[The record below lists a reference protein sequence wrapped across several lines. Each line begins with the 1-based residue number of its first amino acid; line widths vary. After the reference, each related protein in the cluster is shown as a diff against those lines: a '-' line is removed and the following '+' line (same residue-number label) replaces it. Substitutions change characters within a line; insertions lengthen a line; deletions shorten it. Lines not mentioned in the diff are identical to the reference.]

1 MIKRKL
7 IDAEMEQTGEALKS
21 PSYRARQS
29 ASDLTTQRM
38 SMSQK
43 NPATGSSWFETPSK
57 DYQNYERSKLD
68 RGLADRQTIG
78 NQDIN
83 QERRILTELEPLA
96 NNEKN
101 RAVSMDLKTKFPYAQ
116 YETESKL
123 FNSAALARDV
133 ATNAGAA
140 LKYDMK
146 QYVSL

>member
-43 NPATGSSWFETPSK
+43 NPATGSSWFETPSAS
-57 DYQNYERSKLD
+57 QEAYEVRKE
-68 RGLADRQTIG
+68 DRQLSNRMAQG
-78 NQDIN
+78 KQDI
-83 QERRILTELEPLA
+83 EYTRKVITDLRPKA
-96 NNEKN
+96 NNEAN
-101 RAVSMDLKTKFPYAQ
+101 RAVSMELKTKFPYAQ